1 MDKRAQGLADSREDE
16 RIRCTAAKRVTA
28 REKWIREDQRLR
40 MIERKDLTDR
50 SDDTGFTP
58 GVRGLI

>member
-1 MDKRAQGLADSREDE
+1 MNKRAQGLADAREDE
-16 RIRCTAAKRVTA
+16 RTRSAVAERVVA
-28 REKWIREDQRLR
+28 REKWIREDQRRR